1 MAQDWLRKAGTFE
14 VFVRTAILA
23 DRNDMIAVTEE
34 EAMKLRAMASKAKP
48 VVAPAPAPKPVG
60 IDFDSMD
67 EDALRVKA
75 SEMKIAIPDGV
86 AVDKIRKRL
95 KKVAEKDAEAMSIA
109 DGKVPP
115 APAPK
120 TEADVAIPVVDQ
132 K

>member
-1 MAQDWLRKAGTFE
+1 MAQDWLRKAGTNE

-23 DRNDMIAVTEE
+23 DRNDMMPVTEDD
-34 EAMKLRAMASKAKP
+34 AMRIRGMAAKKPQAVSAP
-48 VVAPAPAPKPVG
+48 VVKAIG
-60 IDFDSMD
+60 IDFDAMD
-67 EDALRVKA
+67 EDELRVKA

-95 KKVAEKDAEAMSIA
+95 KKVAEKDAESAAMA
-109 DGKVPP
+109 DGKVPT